1 MVRKYVAL
9 FVLRPGEYQRS
20 SDLRAVSPKCLIICN
35 LFTLHGTAAF
45 QQGSR
50 RRRLPSLISL
60 ACTLLSV
67 CLFIADGT
75 ALAQTAAQRAESIR
89 LSLSFLNE
97 MMDEFHSRI
106 PVYDDV
112 SSAGNRF
119 VAFGAI
125 PDGAAAVSLNGSWT
139 TLPRSG
145 ATALRFTFMPRSS
158 VDFGGMYMLVGV
170 LPAGAA
176 APAPQFGTQPNA
188 GVDLTGAERL
198 TFWARGAVGGEQIEF
213 FMGGVGRNPVSGAS
227 LQPYPDST
235 VRRPTAGTIFTLST
249 NWQQFTVDLSG
260 ANLSYIVGGFGWVA
274 NAPNNPTGVEFFVD
288 DVQYELTTQ
297 AQTLRLNQ
305 PRLIRSYRTHPVQP
319 DPFDANLVDDI
330 DITLRNTAF
339 VYDNALAI
347 LAFLAEG
354 SSDSVRRAKLI
365 GDALVY
371 ASQHDRY
378 FDDGRLRSAYTAGDL
393 ALPPGWTPNGRVGTV
408 AIPGFFDEAQ
418 QRFFEVEQGAVDT
431 GNNAWAV
438 VALIALYRQTQQS
451 MYLDAAKKIGA
462 WLLTQKQSS
471 GAYQGFL
478 GGIAAPESSNPQ
490 QRVYASVEH
499 NLDLFAAFTELARPT
514 GDTAWQV
521 AADHA
526 SEFVDAMYDTQRGCL
541 LAGTLDTTT
550 RNSIATQ
557 LPVDVQA
564 WAILAL
570 PDALARFPALLQCI
584 ETHHRTIESGFDGV
598 DFNDDKDGVWL
609 EGTAQAATALQSI
622 GRPDQATAWLA
633 TLRNVQSS
641 TSFGDSAGL
650 VAALHDGL
658 STGFSFTYPRRLH
671 MGATAWNVFAQTQR
685 NPYYLLVTPTAP
697 MPSSPSGGGG
707 CFIATAAY
715 GSYLHTDVQ
724 VLRRFRDNVLQ
735 KHAWGRSLVDWY
747 YRKSPTFANYIA
759 ERPLARGVVRMML
772 TPIVYL
778 LKFPLAVTVMLA
790 SITLALSAAKASPFN
805 VD

>member
-1 MVRKYVAL
+1 
-9 FVLRPGEYQRS
+9 LRP
-20 SDLRAVSPKCLIICN
+20 VSRQCFAICN
-35 LFTLHGTAAF
+35 LSTLHRRAAY
-45 QQGSR
+45 QQDSR
-50 RRRLPSLISL
+50 RRRLPSLSSL
-60 ACTLLSV
+60 ACIFLSV
-67 CLFIADGT
+67 CLFLADGT
-75 ALAQTAAQRAESIR
+75 ALAQTAEQRAESIR
-89 LSLSFLNE
+89 RSLSFLNE

-125 PDGAAAVSLNGSWT
+125 PDGTAPVSVNGSWT

-145 ATALRFTFMPRSS
+145 ATAMRFTFMPRSS
-158 VDFGGMYMLVGV
+158 VDFGGMYMLMGV

-176 APAPQFGTQPNA
+176 APTPQFGTQPNA
-188 GVDLTGAERL
+188 GADLTGAARL
-198 TFWARGAVGGEQIEF
+198 TFWARGAVGGERIEF
-213 FMGGVGRNPVSGAS
+213 FMGGVGRDPLSGTP

-235 VRRPTAGTIFTLST
+235 VRRPTTGTIFTLSA

-274 NAPNNPTGVEFFVD
+274 NAPNTLTGVEFFVD
-288 DVQYELTTQ
+288 DVQYELTAQ

-319 DPFDANLVDDI
+319 DPFDVNLVDDI

-378 FDDGRLRSAYTAGDL
+378 FDDGRLRSAYFAGDL
-393 ALPPGWTPNGRVGTV
+393 VLPPGWTPNGRVGTV
-408 AIPGFFDEAQ
+408 AIPGFFNEAQ
-418 QRFFEVEQGAVDT
+418 QRFFEVEQGAVDS

-438 VALIALYRQTQQS
+438 VSLVALYRQTQQS
-451 MYLDAAKKIGA
+451 TYLDAAKKIGA
-462 WLLTQKQSS
+462 WLLTQRQSS

-499 NLDLFAAFTELARPT
+499 NLDLYAAFTELARLT
-514 GDTAWQV
+514 GEPVWRT

-526 SEFVDAMYDTQRGCL
+526 STFLDAMYDTQRGCL
-541 LAGTLDTTT
+541 LAGTLDATT

-557 LPVDVQA
+557 LPLDVQA
-564 WAILAL
+564 WALLAL
-570 PDALARFPALLQCI
+570 PDALARFPALLQCM
-584 ETHHRTIESGFDGV
+584 ETHHRTSESGFDGV

-622 GRPDQATAWLA
+622 GRPDQAASWVA
-633 TLRNVQSS
+633 TLRNVQSN
-641 TSFGDSAGL
+641 TSFGDGAGH

-658 STGFSFTYPRRLH
+658 STGFSFTYSRRLH
-671 MGATAWNVFAQTQR
+671 VGATAWNVFAQTQR
-685 NPYYLLVTPTAP
+685 NPYYLLATPTAP
-697 MPSSPSGGGG
+697 MPSSPSRGSG

-715 GSYLHTDVQ
+715 ESYLHPDVQ

-735 KHAWGRSLVDWY
+735 KSAWGHSFVDWY
-747 YRKSPTFANYIA
+747 YRKSPTFAHYIA

-778 LKFPLAVTVMLA
+778 LEYPVVAPIILGGIAMGLVHRAHRRGSGLAEPHQDARDST
-790 SITLALSAAKASPFN
+790 AA
-805 VD
+805 